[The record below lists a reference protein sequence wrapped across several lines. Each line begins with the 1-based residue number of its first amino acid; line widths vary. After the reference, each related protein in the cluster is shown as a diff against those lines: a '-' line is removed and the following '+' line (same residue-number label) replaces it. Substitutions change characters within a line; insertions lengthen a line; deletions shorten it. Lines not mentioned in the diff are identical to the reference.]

1 MEQNKIHEMF
11 YTELDDNESHKLQ
24 IASRQREAAADAMSS
39 ATVQEEAG
47 RSGLTSDAPDKKRRP
62 LNWQ

>member
-11 YTELDDNESHKLQ
+11 HIELDDNESHKLQ
-24 IASRQREAAADAMSS
+24 IASRQREAHAAADAMSS

-47 RSGLTSDAPDKKRRP
+47 RSGLTSDLMNLTKKGGP
-62 LNWQ
+62 